1 MRAFISTLTIA
12 GIASGIAGTVRAA
25 DAVPN
30 FQIVQVCKSEAEDSA
45 GTGESLASCISDENQ
60 AKTELTE
67 RWSRDA
73 QEDKAAC
80 TRETNIAGLP
90 SYVELEICL
99 EMANDTR
106 LLANNDTRLPAKEKP

>member
-1 MRAFISTLTIA
+1 MRAFISTLAVA
-12 GIASGIAGTVRAA
+12 GIVSSISCAVRAA

-30 FQIVQVCKSEAEDSA
+30 FEIVKVCKSEAEDNA
-45 GTGESLASCISDENQ
+45 GTGESLSSCINDENQ

-67 RWSRDA
+67 RWSRYA
-73 QEDKAAC
+73 QEDKTNC

-106 LLANNDTRLPAKEKP
+106 LPANKGARLPAKEKP